1 MNHIQITIVNRIE
14 EISTTPLPGGV
25 YLTTNRLS
33 KEKSPYLQ
41 QHAENPVDW
50 YPWGEEA
57 FELAAKE
64 SKPIFLSIGYS
75 TCHWCHVMAHESF
88 EDEDVARLMN
98 DAFVNIKVDREER
111 PDIDGVYMEVAQ
123 LVTGRGGWP
132 LTIIMTPDKKPFYA
146 ATYIPKESRYN
157 MPGMKELVPRIK
169 EMWVTNQANID
180 EVIGRIEEALSE
192 SGDTGLRNDI
202 TIDVVDLAYSQFSQ
216 RFDEKR
222 GGFGSAPKFPSPHNL
237 MLILR
242 HWKRTGDKR
251 ALYMVEKT
259 LQGMRLGGLFDHIG
273 FGFHR
278 YSTDAEWLLPHFEKM
293 LYDQASLMMAYTEAY
308 QITRKHEYA
317 DVVRE
322 IFEYVTRD
330 MTSPEGAFYSA
341 EDADSEGEEGKFYT
355 WTQSEIKDILK
366 EDIAKIFLQVY
377 NIHEE
382 GNFEDE
388 AIREKMGLNIPHLRE
403 EIDLTEDSNNTSRQ
417 ELEILLGE
425 ARTELFIHRERRV
438 RPSLDDKIL
447 TDWNGFMIAALAKAA
462 VVLNDKKFI
471 EIAENALTFILE
483 TMFDEQKILYHRY
496 KDGDVAIGAFLDDYA
511 YLVWAL
517 LEMYEATFKPEYLE
531 QAKNLTVDLIANF
544 WDDKEGGF
552 YFTNVDSEELLVR
565 KKDAYDGAIPSGNSV
580 VALNLV
586 RLARFLGD
594 SELEEKAAET
604 IKAFSGIISRA
615 PSGFSMMLNALEFV
629 LGESYEIVIAGNPEQ
644 PDTQKMLDTIREHYI
659 PNKVILLKGTEY
671 QSKEISRLAPF
682 TKFHDTIDGKATAH
696 VCINYNC
703 KLPTT
708 DNGQLLKLLGIESL

>member
-1 MNHIQITIVNRIE
+1 
-14 EISTTPLPGGV
+14 
-25 YLTTNRLS
+25 
-33 KEKSPYLQ
+33 
-41 QHAENPVDW
+41 
-50 YPWGEEA
+50 
-57 FELAAKE
+57 
-64 SKPIFLSIGYS
+64 
-75 TCHWCHVMAHESF
+75 MAHESF
-88 EDEDVARLMN
+88 EDEEVARLMN

-123 LVTGRGGWP
+123 LITGRGGWP

-180 EVIGRIEEALSE
+180 DVISRIEEALSE
-192 SGDTGLRNDI
+192 SSSTALKENI
-202 TIDVVDLAYSQFSQ
+202 TLDVADLAYSQLSQ

-242 HWKRTGDKR
+242 HWKRTGDER

-259 LQGMRLGGLFDHIG
+259 LQGMRLGGLFDHVG

-317 DVVRE
+317 NVVRE

-355 WTQSEIKDILK
+355 WTQREIKDILK

-403 EIDLTEDSNNTSRQ
+403 KVDITADSNNISRQ
-417 ELEILLGE
+417 ELDILLGE
-425 ARTELFIHRERRV
+425 ARTKLFIRRERRV

-462 VVLNDKKFI
+462 VVLDDKKFV

-483 TMFDEQKILYHRY
+483 TMLDEKKGLYHRY

-517 LEMYEATFKPEYLE
+517 LEMYEATFKPEYLK
-531 QAKNLTVDLIANF
+531 QAKNLTVELIANF

-552 YFTNVDSEELLVR
+552 YFTKVDSEELLVR
-565 KKDAYDGAIPSGNSV
+565 KKDAYDGAMPSGNSV

-594 SELEEKAAET
+594 SQLEEKAAET

-615 PSGFSMMLNALEFV
+615 PSGFSMMLNALEFA
-629 LGESYEIVIAGNPEQ
+629 LGESYEIVIAGDPEQ
-644 PDTQKMLDTIREHYI
+644 PDTQKMLNIIREHYV

-671 QSKEISRLAPF
+671 QVKEISRLAPF
-682 TKFHDTIDGKATAH
+682 TKFHDTIDGRATAH

-708 DNGQLLKLLGIESL
+708 DTGQLLKLLGIESL

>member
-1 MNHIQITIVNRIE
+1 M
-14 EISTTPLPGGV
+14 
-25 YLTTNRLS
+25 TTNRLS
-33 KEKSPYLQ
+33 QEKSPYLL

-64 SKPIFLSIGYS
+64 NKPVFLSIGYS

-88 EDEDVARLMN
+88 EDDDVARLMN

-123 LVTGRGGWP
+123 MITGRGGWP
-132 LTIIMTPDKKPFYA
+132 LTIIMTPDKKPFFA
-146 ATYIPKESRYN
+146 GTYIPKESRYN
-157 MPGMKELVPRIK
+157 MLGMKELIPQIK
-169 EMWVTNQANID
+169 ELWETDQANID
-180 EVIGRIEEALSE
+180 EVIGKIEQALSE
-192 SGDTGLRNDI
+192 SSSVGSKNDLSL
-202 TIDVVDLAYSQFSQ
+202 DAVDLAYSQLSQ
-216 RFDEKR
+216 RFDEER
-222 GGFGSAPKFPSPHNL
+222 GGFGTAPKFPSPHNL
-237 MLILR
+237 MLMLR
-242 HWKRTGDKR
+242 YWKRTKEEQ

-259 LQGMRLGGLFDHIG
+259 LQGMRLGGLFDHLG

-355 WTQSEIKDILK
+355 WTQSEIKDVLK
-366 EDIAKIFLQVY
+366 EDMAEIFLQVY

-388 AIREKMGLNIPHLRE
+388 ATREKTGLNIPHLSE
-403 EIDLTEDSNNTSRQ
+403 SVNVDVDPKQMTKQ
-417 ELEILLGE
+417 ELEILLEE
-425 ARTELFIHRERRV
+425 ARTKLFIHRARRV

-447 TDWNGFMIAALAKAA
+447 TDWNGFMIAALMKAG
-462 VVLNDKKFI
+462 VVLNDSKFT
-471 EIAENALTFILE
+471 EVAEKALTFIRE
-483 TMFDEQKILYHRY
+483 TMLDENRGLFHRY
-496 KDGDVAIGAFLDDYA
+496 KGGEVAIGAFLDDYA

-517 LEMYEATFKPEYLE
+517 LESYEATFKPEYLE
-531 QAKNLTVDLIANF
+531 LARDLTLDLIENF
-544 WDDKEGGF
+544 WDEKDGGF
-552 YFTNVDSEELLVR
+552 FFTGTYSEELLAR
-565 KKDAYDGAIPSGNSV
+565 KKDAYDGAMPSGNSV
-580 VALNLV
+580 ASLNLL

-594 SELEEKAAET
+594 SQLEEKAAE
-604 IKAFSGIISRA
+604 IIRAFSGIIPRA
-615 PSGFSMMLNALEFV
+615 PSGFSMMLTALEFAQ
-629 LGESYEIVIAGNPEQ
+629 GESYEIVIAGDPTQ
-644 PDTQKMLDTIREHYI
+644 PDTQKMLETIREHYI
-659 PNKVILLKGTEY
+659 PNKVILLKGTKY
-671 QSKEISRLAPF
+671 QSDEVSRLAPF
-682 TKFHDTIDGKATAH
+682 AKFHDSVGGKATAH
-696 VCINYNC
+696 VCIDYNC

-708 DNGQLLKLLGIESL
+708 DTEQLLRLLGIESA

>member
-1 MNHIQITIVNRIE
+1 M
-14 EISTTPLPGGV
+14 
-25 YLTTNRLS
+25 TTNRLA
-33 KEKSPYLQ
+33 KEKSPYLL

-50 YPWGEEA
+50 YPWGDEA

-64 SKPIFLSIGYS
+64 NKPVFLSIGYS

-88 EDEDVARLMN
+88 EDDEVTRLMN

-123 LVTGRGGWP
+123 MITGRGGWP

-146 ATYIPKESRYN
+146 GTYIPKESRYN
-157 MPGMKELVPRIK
+157 MLGMKELVPRIK
-169 EMWVTNQANID
+169 ELWETDQANID
-180 EVIGRIEEALSE
+180 EVIGKIEQALSE
-192 SGDTGLRNDI
+192 SSGTGLKDDLTLND
-202 TIDVVDLAYSQFSQ
+202 VDLAYAHLSQ
-216 RFDEKR
+216 RFDEER

-237 MLILR
+237 LLVLR
-242 HWKRTGDKR
+242 YWKRTGDER

-259 LQGMRLGGLFDHIG
+259 LQKMRLGGLFDHLG

-308 QITRKHEYA
+308 QITKKQEYA
-317 DVVRE
+317 DVVQD
-322 IFEYVTRD
+322 IFEYITRD

-355 WTQSEIKDILK
+355 WTQSEIKDALK
-366 EDIAKIFLQVY
+366 NDVASIFMQVY

-388 AIREKMGLNIPHLRE
+388 ATREKTGLNIPHLS
-403 EIDLTEDSNNTSRQ
+403 DSVNVDTKMTKQ
-417 ELEILLGE
+417 ELEILLGT
-425 ARTELFIHRERRV
+425 ARTNLFIRRERRV

-462 VVLNDKKFI
+462 IVIGDKKFT
-471 EIAENALTFILE
+471 EVAEKALTFILE
-483 TMFDEQKILYHRY
+483 TMLDENRGLYHRY
-496 KDGDVAIGAFLDDYA
+496 KEGDVAIGAFLDDYA

-517 LEMYEATFKPEYLE
+517 LEMYEVTFKPEYLK
-531 QAKNLTVDLIANF
+531 QAKNLTMELIENF
-544 WDDKEGGF
+544 WDEKDGGF
-552 YFTNVDSEELLVR
+552 FFTSTNSEELLVR
-565 KKDAYDGAIPSGNSV
+565 KKDAYDGAMPSGNSV
-580 VALNLV
+580 AALNLV

-594 SELEEKAAET
+594 PKLEERAAET
-604 IKAFSGIISRA
+604 IKAFSGIVPRA
-615 PSGFSMMLNALEFV
+615 PSGFSMMLNALEFAQ
-629 LGESYEIVIAGNPEQ
+629 GESYEIVIAGDPDQ

-659 PNKVILLKGTEY
+659 PNKVILLKGTKH
-671 QSKEISRLAPF
+671 QSDEVSRLAPF
-682 TKFHDTIDGKATAH
+682 AKFHDTVGGKATAH

-708 DNGQLLKLLGIESL
+708 DTQQLLKLLGIESS